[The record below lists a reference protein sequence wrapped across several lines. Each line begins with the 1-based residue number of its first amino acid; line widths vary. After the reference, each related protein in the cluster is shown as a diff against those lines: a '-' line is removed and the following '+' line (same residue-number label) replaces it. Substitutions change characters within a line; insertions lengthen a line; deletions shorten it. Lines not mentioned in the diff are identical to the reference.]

1 MKRIAATALALALAS
16 CGDAPT
22 GAPAA
27 AAARTERVA
36 YAVEGMHCGGCAE
49 AIVAEVGEV
58 KGVRSVR
65 CTYESK
71 VAVIELDDGAVR
83 PEAERAI
90 TKMGYRIAAVP
101 VPAVPPEG
109 TAPAGRAPPAPAE
122 PAQPPASK

>member
-22 GAPAA
+22 GASA

-101 VPAVPPEG
+101 
-109 TAPAGRAPPAPAE
+109 APAE

>member
-22 GAPAA
+22 GAPA

-101 VPAVPPEG
+101 
-109 TAPAGRAPPAPAE
+109 APAE

>member
-22 GAPAA
+22 GAPA

-101 VPAVPPEG
+101 VPAAPPEG
-109 TAPAGRAPPAPAE
+109 TAPAGQAPPA